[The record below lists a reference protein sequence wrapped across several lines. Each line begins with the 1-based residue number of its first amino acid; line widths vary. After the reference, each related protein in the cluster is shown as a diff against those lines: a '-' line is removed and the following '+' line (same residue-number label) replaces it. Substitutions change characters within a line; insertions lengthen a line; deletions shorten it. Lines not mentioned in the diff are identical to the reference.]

1 MRTLLVFAFAFFLA
15 MPVCA
20 AEKAFPVAV
29 LDLEE
34 VFNTAKAFATRKEA
48 IQKQGQEAQ
57 GEMKKMEGQE
67 KELRS
72 KLSLLTPANPE
83 HGTSMETLE
92 LLKARQKIYLDRTR
106 ATLERAQVDLLAS
119 ATVEVRAAL
128 RRYSEENGWKMVMLS
143 NSQELGRGNLQETQ
157 IQLGMQGLLYVDP
170 AHDITTSFIAWLN
183 ARDAAAGAPATTPN
197 AKSAATPASGS
208 GLGAGTATPAK

>member
-1 MRTLLVFAFAFFLA
+1 MRTLLVFAFAFLLA
-15 MPVCA
+15 MPAFA
-20 AEKAFPVAV
+20 ADQAFPVAV

-34 VFNTAKAFATRKEA
+34 VFNTAKAFAARKEA

-57 GEMKKMEGQE
+57 AEMKKMEGQE
-67 KELRS
+67 KELRG

-83 HGTSMETLE
+83 HGTTMETLE

-119 ATVEVRAAL
+119 ATAEVRAAL
-128 RRYSEENGWKMVMLS
+128 SRYSEENGWKIVMLS

-183 ARDAAAGAPATTPN
+183 ARDAAAAAPATKP
-197 AKSAATPASGS
+197 AATPAS
-208 GLGAGTATPAK
+208 GLGAGTATPAPAK